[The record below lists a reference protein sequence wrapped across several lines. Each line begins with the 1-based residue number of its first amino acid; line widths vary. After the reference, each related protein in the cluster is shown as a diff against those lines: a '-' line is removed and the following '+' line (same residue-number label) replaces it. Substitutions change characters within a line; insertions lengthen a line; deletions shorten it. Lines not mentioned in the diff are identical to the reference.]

1 MNILVF
7 LISLF
12 FTSHVLSNA
21 IVTVTHPNPV
31 TVTYDPA
38 LGRIIPP
45 SSGFDSAG
53 NSIEIEADDAT
64 GDTEMN
70 NIKEDRDGKVNAKAT
85 SSLTKVKSSIKSTG
99 LSKTA
104 STLPTD
110 ATTDVNS
117 AFRMSLPFA
126 FGTVAAIIL
135 AAIVF

>member
-1 MNILVF
+1 MNVLFF

-12 FTSHVLSNA
+12 FTNKALSDV
-21 IVTVTHPNPV
+21 IVTVTHVNPV
-31 TVTYDPA
+31 TVTYDPV

-45 SSGFDSAG
+45 SPSYDSEG
-53 NSIEIEADDAT
+53 NDIKADEAT
-64 GDTEMN
+64 GEVETN
-70 NIKEDRDGKVNAKAT
+70 NVNVDDRDGKVNAKAT
-85 SSLTKVKSSIKSTG
+85 SSLTKIKSSLKSTG

-104 STLPTD
+104 STFSTG
-110 ATTDVNS
+110 ATTDASS

>member
-1 MNILVF
+1 MNVLIF

-12 FTSHVLSNA
+12 FTTTVISDV
-21 IVTVTHPNPV
+21 IVTVTHPIPV
-31 TVTYDPA
+31 TVTFDPA

-45 SSGFDSAG
+45 SSGYDSEG
-53 NSIEIEADDAT
+53 NPIEAHKLS
-64 GDTEMN
+64 GETEMSSA
-70 NIKEDRDGKVNAKAT
+70 KEDRDGKVNAKAT
-85 SSLTKVKSSIKSTG
+85 SSLTKIKTSLKSTS
-99 LSKTA
+99 LSRTA

-117 AFRMSLPFA
+117 AFRMSLPLA